1 MPEVPNAHE
10 ESIDQWRRER
20 QATHHEMTQAFQ
32 QPLTTLRGQA
42 KAMDGVSDQAPLL
55 TEMKKQQQLTD
66 TLLETMIE

>member
-1 MPEVPNAHE
+1 MHE
-10 ESIDQWRRER
+10 QME
-20 QATHHEMTQAFQ
+20 AMHHEMTQAFQ